1 LTAMERIMTTR
12 ITKRLIIML
21 LAAGVSVAAAAGD
34 DPHWNKGAC
43 RTCHADA
50 APTAGNI
57 MLRETDTEAQCAACH
72 AGSGGA
78 RQCRHLSGFPADLQD
93 IGAEFQANLKDGRL
107 VCSTC
112 HDITYQCMNP
122 TKPYSFMNP
131 GFLRARQSPAT
142 GEHCFQCH
150 EKSGYEKLNPHTGS
164 VVDPPAP
171 TCQLCHTV
179 IPETS
184 ATGRVTVEFNM
195 QHDLNDACRGCHVVA
210 PHPQSMTSINPAG
223 SWDHLVVPSAE
234 VLQSMRESEAETGV
248 VLPLSPLNGEV
259 FCATCHNP
267 HDFKVGGG
275 HGSEGPGMKNR
286 LRMNE
291 ICQACHDK

>member
-1 LTAMERIMTTR
+1 MTTR
-12 ITKRLIIML
+12 VTERLVIML
-21 LAAGVSVAAAAGD
+21 LVAGVSVAAAAGD
-34 DPHWNKGAC
+34 DPHWSKGTC
-43 RTCHADA
+43 RSCHVDA
-50 APTAGNI
+50 KPTAGNI
-57 MLRETDTEAQCAACH
+57 VLRETDAEAQCASCH

-78 RQCRHLSGFPADLQD
+78 RDCKHLSGIPADPLQ
-93 IGAEFQANLKDGRL
+93 IGAEFQANLEDGRL

-122 TKPYSFMNP
+122 SKPYSFMNP
-131 GFLRARQSPAT
+131 GFLRARMSQAT
-142 GEHCFQCH
+142 GEYCFQCH
-150 EKSGYEKLNPHTGS
+150 EKSGYEKLNPHTGT

-171 TCQLCHTV
+171 TCLLCHTSL
-179 IPETS
+179 PEAR
-184 ATGRVTVEFNM
+184 ATGRTTLEFNM

-210 PHPQSMTSINPAG
+210 PHPQSMSSMNPEV
-223 SWDHLVVPSAE
+223 SWVHLVVPSAE
-234 VLQSMRESEAETGV
+234 VMQSMRESAVETGV

-267 HDFKVGGG
+267 HDVRVGGPQ
-275 HGSEGPGMKNR
+275 GSEAPGIKNR